1 MFGFRPSGDPALV
14 AALNPTAI
22 AIIGASDNP
31 HKIGG
36 RPLHYLSRFGYRGR
50 VYPINPNRDE
60 VQGFRSYPSLT
71 SLAEAP
77 DLAIVVASAPQVM
90 AAIEECAAKG
100 VRTAIIM
107 TSGFGETSDPQSIDA
122 ERAIVAR
129 ARAAGMRVVG
139 PNSQGLANFG
149 TGAVA
154 SFSTMF
160 SEIEPADGPVAIVS
174 QSGMM
179 SAMPYGLL
187 RGQGIGVRHVH
198 ATGNDADVTLPEVA
212 LAVLQDPEVRLLLL
226 YIESIRDADV
236 LAQAAALARERDV
249 PIVALKTGRTA
260 RGQSAARSHTGA
272 LANEDRVVDA
282 FFRQH
287 GIWRVRDVEQ
297 LVGATELYLTGWRP
311 LGRRLVVV
319 SNSGAACVMAADA
332 MRDVG
337 LELTTLSDDTV
348 RAISAELP
356 TFATA
361 TNPIDITAALL
372 TNSRLFGSILPA
384 IAGDPGADLLY
395 VALPVAGESYD
406 VPAFARAA
414 GGYARE
420 GRPIAVATPQDNVAA
435 HFRAAG
441 VPTFASQTR
450 ALDSLGQLALHARLM
465 RRKPAQASTV
475 PSIALPI
482 GESRFLSEAES
493 LGLLAACGLPT
504 VPHRVCR
511 SEAEALEAYRAL
523 GSGRVVL
530 KGCSAEV
537 PHKSDHGL
545 VVLAVNSEADVAL
558 SYRRIAGT
566 CAALGVKSDGV
577 IVARM
582 VDGVR
587 ELALGARID
596 PIFGPA
602 VMLGDGGRYVEIL
615 GDVALLLPPF
625 TEDDVHDALATLRIA
640 PVLRGVRGEP
650 PADVAPFCAAA
661 VRLGEIIMGGR
672 AEIASIDLNPVII
685 GPLGAGVTIV
695 DALIERAATERA
707 ASQEAT

>member
-1 MFGFRPSGDPALV
+1 M
-14 AALNPTAI
+14 
-22 AIIGASDNP
+22 
-31 HKIGG
+31 
-36 RPLHYLSRFGYRGR
+36 
-50 VYPINPNRDE
+50 
-60 VQGFRSYPSLT
+60 
-71 SLAEAP
+71 
-77 DLAIVVASAPQVM
+77 
-90 AAIEECAAKG
+90 
-100 VRTAIIM
+100 
-107 TSGFGETSDPQSIDA
+107 
-122 ERAIVAR
+122 
-129 ARAAGMRVVG
+129 
-139 PNSQGLANFG
+139 
-149 TGAVA
+149 
-154 SFSTMF
+154 
-160 SEIEPADGPVAIVS
+160 
-174 QSGMM
+174 
-179 SAMPYGLL
+179 
-187 RGQGIGVRHVH
+187 
-198 ATGNDADVTLPEVA
+198 
-212 LAVLQDPEVRLLLL
+212 
-226 YIESIRDADV
+226 
-236 LAQAAALARERDV
+236 
-249 PIVALKTGRTA
+249 
-260 RGQSAARSHTGA
+260 
-272 LANEDRVVDA
+272 
-282 FFRQH
+282 
-287 GIWRVRDVEQ
+287 
-297 LVGATELYLTGWRP
+297 
-311 LGRRLVVV
+311 
-319 SNSGAACVMAADA
+319 
-332 MRDVG
+332 
-337 LELTTLSDDTV
+337 
-348 RAISAELP
+348 P

-596 PIFGPA
+596 PVFGPA

-672 AEIASIDLNPVII
+672 AEIASIDLNPGHHRSARRRRHDRRCADRTRRHAARRQSGGHVIAIEIRGHGKPEVLAAVERPRPSI
-685 GPLGAGVTIV
+685 GPGDVLIKVAAAGINRPDVMQRQGWYPRRPARPTFPGSKWRERWRRLATRPDPGAPATRSARSSGAAATPSTAARRRRSACRSPKGWTSIHAAAVPETTFTVWTNMFERGRVVRGETVLIHGGSSGIGTTAIQLGRAFGARVFATAGSAEKCAACEELGA
-695 DALIERAATERA
+695 ERAFNYRETDFVAAVRQATGGRGVDFVLDIVGGDYLQRNLEVLAMEGRLVMIGQLGGAKSQINTTPIFQKRLTMTASTLRA
-707 ASQEAT
+707 RSIDEKAAIARAVHEHVWPLLESGVVRVPVHATFPLRDAAKAHQLMEDSGHIGKIVLRALTLLPEISADGRRAQGPACDVIPSTSFT